1 MKKGSDWTQ
10 YIDPDI
16 NPVLSES
23 ADSMGLAYS
32 DTLDDLASIN
42 PAISTKSG
50 SSWTKPEELTSWR
63 TAGKSETINSVDI
76 CEWKAHLSNEQ

>member
-1 MKKGSDWTQ
+1 MDFANMSSQDTSKVVQYSSKKKGSDWTQ

-23 ADSMGLAYS
+23 ADSMGFAYS

-50 SSWTKPEELTSWR
+50 SSWTKPEELTS
-63 TAGKSETINSVDI
+63 
-76 CEWKAHLSNEQ
+76 